1 MGKKRDSFR
10 IGILVII
17 LVIMICFFVNKAASI
32 SPFGANVTEVGSERA
47 QPDAPAAV
55 PAQAGNVT
63 ELNIFGYS
71 TTQSWQGYFG
81 NVSGT
86 IQLADANGN
95 VMYNWSQ
102 VNAEGEVYAV
112 NQSTVSWSSIECFN
126 FTSTTEL
133 NVTGL
138 ESAYNIAPDD
148 VDGVDE
154 TFNLNNHPAFA
165 VGTIS
170 FSSGECKNTK
180 LFNNAGVGTFDEVL
194 LYDSTNDIPVFASIL
209 SDDTTGFNDASTDFE
224 MLVLEDGHNGDSS
237 TTTYYFYIELNA

>member
-1 MGKKRDSFR
+1 MIEMNKGLL
-10 IGILVII
+10 GILFCLATIVC
-17 LVIMICFFVNKAASI
+17 LSGAALAT
-32 SPFGANVTEVGSERA
+32 PNGADITAGSSET
-47 QPDAPAAV
+47 APADSPDSNEAM
-55 PAQAGNVT
+55 AGNIT
-63 ELNIFGYS
+63 ELTIFGYS

-86 IQLADANGN
+86 IQLADANDK
-95 VMYNWSQ
+95 VMYNWSK

-170 FSSGECKNTK
+170 FNSGECHNTK

-209 SDDTTGFNDASTDFE
+209 SDNTTGFNDASTDFE